1 MFSKKLLPSQP
12 SSPPPQYS
20 QNTQA
25 PMASSKPSYCF
36 WSRSLTVIQVQ
47 RDLNRDND
55 NKDENP
61 SSSIVPQPRQPNK
74 FQLGSR
80 RSALEIF
87 KEILLKTITLP
98 FSSWS
103 GKMFGFSTTVT
114 SDKLFLSNLPCLHLL
129 SVVHRKRKL
138 SSHKDEYL
146 HMQVFNPSTK
156 YAPSYIDT
164 HMITHCACANSVVL
178 HLVTQRLGTPEVAGP
193 DYDKLHILS
202 QADIAD
208 YSSGKEVCTLLC
220 HLDAP
225 PGSRPHFR
233 DVIELLS
240 VASELSASGRFCY
253 NSHSFFAAAGILI
266 IEDVYCTTPGLY
278 TKRGRKGASKQ
289 SRKGELEYFVTA
301 VERLFYGGR
310 FRALRSESENQ
321 DALCPVIKA
330 ISGCLSRF
338 AITLGLCE

>member
-1 MFSKKLLPSQP
+1 MFSKKLVPSPP

-20 QNTQA
+20 PSTQT
-25 PMASSKPSYCF
+25 PVASSKPSYCF
-36 WSRSLTVIQVQ
+36 WSRSLTIIQVQ

-61 SSSIVPQPRQPNK
+61 SSSIVPQPLSPQVSQPRQPNK

-80 RSALEIF
+80 RSALEVF
-87 KEILLKTITLP
+87 KEIPPKTITLS
-98 FSSWS
+98 FSSWP
-103 GKMFGFSTTVT
+103 GKVFSFSTTAA
-114 SDKLFLSNLPCLHLL
+114 SDKIFLSNLPCLRLL
-129 SVVHRKRKL
+129 SVVHRKRKF

-156 YAPSYIDT
+156 
-164 HMITHCACANSVVL
+164 VVL

-208 YSSGKEVCTLLC
+208 YSSGEEVCTLLC
-220 HLDAP
+220 HLKAFS
-225 PGSRPHFR
+225 GSRPRFR
-233 DVIELLS
+233 DLIELLS
-240 VASELSASGRFCY
+240 AASKLSASECFRY
-253 NSHSFFAAAGILI
+253 NSPYFFAAAGILI
-266 IEDVYCTTPGLY
+266 IEDVCCTTSKLY
-278 TKRGRKGASKQ
+278 TKLESRKEVSKRFRKGGK
-289 SRKGELEYFVTA
+289 KLEDFVTA
-301 VERLFYGGR
+301 VEISFYESH
-310 FRALRSESENQ
+310 FRELCLESENQ